1 MKIVY
6 SSKFAREYRKLSL
19 KVKELAE
26 IKEEIFRAN
35 PFDSSLKTHKLK
47 GGLRGFWSFS
57 INQKFRIVFEFVND
71 NEVWFH
77 SIGDHAI
84 YNLWD

>member
-35 PFDSSLKTHKLK
+35 PFDFSLKTHKLK
-47 GGLRGFWSFS
+47 GGLKGFWSFS
-57 INQKFRIVFEFVND
+57 INQKFRIIFEFADD

-84 YNLWD
+84 YNFWD

>member
-1 MKIVY
+1 M
-6 SSKFAREYRKLSL
+6 SL

-26 IKEEIFRAN
+26 IKEETFREN
-35 PFDSSLKTHKLK
+35 PFDISLKTHKLK
-47 GGLRGFWSFS
+47 GGLKGFWSFS
-57 INQKFRIVFEFVND
+57 INQKFRIIFEFVND

-77 SIGDHAI
+77 SVGDHAI